1 MDKST
6 RIHLTK
12 KLEVA
17 ELDGDK
23 AMIDFET
30 GKYFLLK
37 GAANEIWDII
47 QEDTKVED
55 IVLNLRAQYDVSED
69 ECLGATISFLENL
82 KKLGFIEA
90 KQDKD
95 KNKTP
100 AILQRS
106 YFILIVIYT
115 CPIFTSLKL
124 ICFISQIYLIRGSSI
139 KNLLPTPNS
148 LSQ

>member
-69 ECLGATISFLENL
+69 ECLDATISFLENL

-90 KQDKD
+90 K
-95 KNKTP
+95 
-100 AILQRS
+100 
-106 YFILIVIYT
+106 
-115 CPIFTSLKL
+115 
-124 ICFISQIYLIRGSSI
+124 
-139 KNLLPTPNS
+139 
-148 LSQ
+148 